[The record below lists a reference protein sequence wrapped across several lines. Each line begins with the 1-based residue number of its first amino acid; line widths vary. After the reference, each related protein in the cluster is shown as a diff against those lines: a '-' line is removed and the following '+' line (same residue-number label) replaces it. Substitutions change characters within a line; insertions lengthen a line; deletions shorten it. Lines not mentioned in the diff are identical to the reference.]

1 MPKGPFSPSQFI
13 PTRWSTA
20 EEKARFGNALLHFVD
35 SGFTRNL
42 FTDRLYGRL
51 SNCFGHITHYNSTG
65 FYEEWFSSLT
75 AQVRFLEHTLRFP
88 CYGDPAFTF
97 SDVESE
103 IQREIR
109 NRNGL
114 PRYQLLLAEE
124 QRVAELTL
132 LERLEG
138 KYRSQWKDP
147 EERPAPAPPPD
158 GGEAVEPV
166 QGFSSDPGLRRLR
179 RPKSSFQR

>member
-1 MPKGPFSPSQFI
+1 MSKGPFSPSQFI
-13 PTRWSTA
+13 PTKWSTA
-20 EEKARFGNALLHFVD
+20 EEKARFGNALLHLID
-35 SGFTRNL
+35 SGFTRSL

-51 SNCFGHITHYNSTG
+51 SNCFGHIAHYNSTR
-65 FYEEWFSSLT
+65 FYEEWFLSLS

-88 CYGDPAFTF
+88 CYGDPEFTF

-109 NRNGL
+109 NRNYL

-138 KYRSQWKDP
+138 KYRSRRKDP
-147 EERPAPAPPPD
+147 QERPASTPPGD
-158 GGEAVEPV
+158 GGEVVEPV
-166 QGFSSDPGLRRLR
+166 QGLLF
-179 RPKSSFQR
+179 

>member
-1 MPKGPFSPSQFI
+1 MSKGPFSPSQFI

-35 SGFTRNL
+35 SGFARNL

-51 SNCFGHITHYNSTG
+51 SNCFGHIAHYNSTG
-65 FYEEWFSSLT
+65 FYEEWFLSLS
-75 AQVRFLEHTLRFP
+75 AQFRFLEHTLRFP
-88 CYGDPAFTF
+88 CYGDPEFTF
-97 SDVESE
+97 SDLESE
-103 IQREIR
+103 IQREVR
-109 NRNGL
+109 NRNYL

-124 QRVAELTL
+124 QRGAELIL

-138 KYRSQWKDP
+138 KYRSRREDP
-147 EERPAPAPPPD
+147 EERSASTPPGN

-166 QGFSSDPGLRRLR
+166 QGLLF
-179 RPKSSFQR
+179 

>member
-1 MPKGPFSPSQFI
+1 MSKGPFSPSQFI
-13 PTRWSTA
+13 PTKWSTA

-35 SGFTRNL
+35 SGFARNL

-51 SNCFGHITHYNSTG
+51 SNCFGHIAHYNSTG
-65 FYEEWFSSLT
+65 FYEEWFLSVT

-88 CYGDPAFTF
+88 CYGDPEFTF

-103 IQREIR
+103 IQREVR
-109 NRNGL
+109 NQKYL
-114 PRYQLLLAEE
+114 PRYRLLLAEE
-124 QRVAELTL
+124 ERRAELTL

-138 KYRSQWKDP
+138 KYRSRREDP
-147 EERPAPAPPPD
+147 EEHSASTSPGN

-166 QGFSSDPGLRRLR
+166 QGLLF
-179 RPKSSFQR
+179 

>member
-1 MPKGPFSPSQFI
+1 MSKGPFPPTQFI

-20 EEKARFGNALLHFVD
+20 EEKARFGNALLHLID
-35 SGFTRNL
+35 SGFARNI

-51 SNCFGHITHYNSTG
+51 SNCFGHIAHYNSTG
-65 FYEEWFSSLT
+65 FYEEWFLSLT

-88 CYGDPAFTF
+88 CYGDPEFTF

-103 IQREIR
+103 IQREVR
-109 NRNGL
+109 NRNYL

-124 QRVAELTL
+124 ARVVELTL

-138 KYRSQWKDP
+138 KYRSRRKEP
-147 EERPAPAPPPD
+147 EEHSVSVPSLD
-158 GGEAVEPV
+158 GGEVVEPV
-166 QGFSSDPGLRRLR
+166 QGLLF
-179 RPKSSFQR
+179 

>member
-1 MPKGPFSPSQFI
+1 MSRGPFSPSQFI

-35 SGFTRNL
+35 SGFARNL

-51 SNCFGHITHYNSTG
+51 SNCFGHIAHYNSTG
-65 FYEEWFSSLT
+65 FYEEWFLSLT

-88 CYGDPAFTF
+88 CYGDPEFTF

-103 IQREIR
+103 IQREVR
-109 NRNGL
+109 NRNYL
-114 PRYQLLLAEE
+114 PRYRLLFAEE
-124 QRVAELTL
+124 ERRAELTL

-138 KYRSQWKDP
+138 KYRSRRETP
-147 EERPAPAPPPD
+147 EERSASTPPGN
-158 GGEAVEPV
+158 GGEVVEPE
-166 QGFSSDPGLRRLR
+166 QGLLF
-179 RPKSSFQR
+179 